1 MDALQRLVSRL
12 YRAGVERPA
21 EDYQRWALQQLK
33 VLVPHDAAVWGMG
46 HAERGRFHN
55 VKVFGLDQNYAQ
67 ALERWLG
74 ENPIYPKLAENAGE
88 PVDMRDVLDDAAF
101 YKSRIYRKC
110 FRPFGVERI
119 LSSGHMDPRC
129 GLYTLLSLYRFDR
142 QNPFS
147 LTDRRNFR
155 VAAFH
160 MVQACSHNYFL
171 HLARPA
177 AEGSDRP
184 AAVADGAGV
193 LHEAQPE
200 FIALLAQHEP
210 EWQGMHLPRA
220 ITEALGQ
227 QKRFAVGELCVQV
240 EALADLYLLR
250 IWEETPLDRLTTRER
265 EVVYAVSRGLSHKEA
280 GRELGL
286 APTTVSSHLY
296 RAYAKLGVGSRSAL
310 ARLVH
315 GDEDVARLAAR
326 GGDGRK

>member
-1 MDALQRLVSRL
+1 MEGVQRLVSRL

-21 EDYQRWALQQLK
+21 EDFQRWALQQLK

-46 HAERGRFHN
+46 HAGRGRFHN
-55 VKVFGLDQNYAQ
+55 VKVFGVDQDYAQ
-67 ALERWLG
+67 ALERWL
-74 ENPIYPKLAENAGE
+74 EHNPIYPKLAEKPGE
-88 PVDMRDVLDDAAF
+88 PVDMRDVFEDRDF

-110 FRPFGVERI
+110 FRPYGVERI

-142 QNPFS
+142 DNPF
-147 LTDRRNFR
+147 DAQEREYFR
-155 VAAFH
+155 LVSYH
-160 MVQACSHNYFL
+160 MTHACSHNYFL
-171 HLARPA
+171 HIARPA
-177 AEGSDRP
+177 SEGSDRP
-184 AAVADGAGV
+184 AAVVDGEGV

-200 FIALLAQHEP
+200 FIALLAQHMP
-210 EWQGMHLPRA
+210 DWQGMHLPEA
-220 ITEALGQ
+220 ISAELGSQ
-227 QKRFAVGELCVQV
+227 GNCVVGELCV
-240 EALADLYLLR
+240 EIEPLADLYLLR
-250 IWEETPLDRLTTRER
+250 IWQETPLDRLTTRER

-315 GDEDVARLAAR
+315 GMN
-326 GGDGRK
+326 

>member
-1 MDALQRLVSRL
+1 MHAMQRLVSRL

-21 EDYQRWALQQLK
+21 EDFQRWALQQLK
-33 VLVPHDAAVWGMG
+33 GLVPHDAAVWGMG

-55 VKVFGLDQNYAQ
+55 VKVFGVDQDYAH

-74 ENPIYPKLAENAGE
+74 ENPIYPRLADQPGE
-88 PVDMRDVLDDAAF
+88 PVDMRDVQEDDAF
-101 YKSRIYRKC
+101 YESRIYRNC

-142 QNPFS
+142 DKPFS
-147 LTDRRNFR
+147 RRDRRNFR
-155 VAAFH
+155 VAAFQLVH
-160 MVQACSHNYFL
+160 ACSHNHFL

-177 AEGSDRP
+177 SEGSDRP
-184 AAVADGAGV
+184 AAVVDCEGV

-200 FIALLAQHEP
+200 FIALLAQHMP
-210 EWQGMHLPRA
+210 DWQGMHLPETISA
-220 ITEALGQ
+220 GIGSQT
-227 QKRFAVGELCVQV
+227 RFAAGDLCVEV
-240 EALADLYLLR
+240 EPLADLHLLR

-315 GDEDVARLAAR
+315 GMN
-326 GGDGRK
+326 